1 MRNISFSVLL
11 TSVLAAGALGA
22 TSMTAVGC
30 GDGGSGG
37 SGGSGGDG
45 GDGGSGGSPSAAC
58 FDYTKIDLTAPAVS
72 FKTDV
77 LPIFQRSC
85 GLTTGCHGDP
95 LSPNENRPYLGPKMS
110 VTATDDDVAKIRADI
125 VDVVSFFELGM
136 DIVEPGDPE
145 RSFLM
150 HKMDFTLKCEKVLSC
165 TKSKDCGVAMPQGN
179 DEPLDIEERN
189 LVRRWIAQGAL
200 DN

>member
-1 MRNISFSVLL
+1 MRNISLSVLL
-11 TSVLAAGALGA
+11 TSMLAAGALAA
-22 TSMTAVGC
+22 TSMTAIGC

-37 SGGSGGDG
+37 SGGGGEG
-45 GDGGSGGSPSAAC
+45 GAGGSAAATC
-58 FDYTKIDLTAPAVS
+58 FDYSKIDLTTPTVS

-95 LSPNENRPYLGPKMS
+95 LSPNENRPYLGPKMT
-110 VTATDDDVAKIRADI
+110 VTATDMDIMAIRADI
-125 VDVVSFFELGM
+125 IDQPSYFELGM

-145 RSFLM
+145 KSFLM
-150 HKMDFTLKCEKVLSC
+150 HKMDFTLKCDEVLSC
-165 TKSKDCGVAMPQGN
+165 VADKECGVAMPQGN